1 MICHDTS
8 VWNEICLL
16 FQQIFG
22 TAHNLNLQVLVNTIR
37 RIWILLETDLWGFT
51 CICQSYHITFV
62 RSEFNFCFFGHLN
75 CTASNVDDWWDPQF
89 IPRCIWPLFS
99 CLPFSKKRT
108 TTLLVQHLLGQNLA
122 NPGTSRFWNFLGWM
136 KSSWSFKKDG
146 FSDPFET

>member
-1 MICHDTS
+1 M
-8 VWNEICLL
+8 
-16 FQQIFG
+16 
-22 TAHNLNLQVLVNTIR
+22 LVSTIR

-99 CLPFSKKRT
+99 CLLFSRNVLLRFLSNTYWDKIWPILGPPDFETFWAEWNHHGLSKKIKFKIQSQYSGS
-108 TTLLVQHLLGQNLA
+108 VVPLA
-122 NPGTSRFWNFLGWM
+122 MLTSKLP
-136 KSSWSFKKDG
+136 K
-146 FSDPFET
+146 